1 MSGPEPK
8 YPYRHALLHIKFA
21 DEPIAGPFLFE
32 VMSLRRRTAAPD
44 EILTASR
51 PFATL

>member
-21 DEPIAGPFLFE
+21 NEPIAGPTL
-32 VMSLRRRTAAPD
+32 
-44 EILTASR
+44 SR
-51 PFATL
+51 